1 MRGKRVSRH
10 NHWNG
15 FRRHRSA
22 FQLCIRG
29 SGDPLRGSILHE
41 SAFGGDT
48 SFMDSSGADG
58 STLTID
64 ERAAARAFVARCE
77 VRLSTFH
84 RIAVGMLSGAG
95 LLVVLP
101 VVARDSVSG
110 VLRSLLIDGVGASDV
125 ALAVGVVAMLA
136 VPVVALWLLFADL
149 TRFYFHANHLGGD
162 GRDVFTPR
170 FTLTSLQLP
179 SDELGPAASEQLA
192 VRRTDPRIVELLVP
206 ANDRSRRRVDRQ
218 LQVYAGLDSRHDDAG
233 RAHGLLELAAS
244 TSRPLLEEVAKVE
257 HGMARHVLRLRGLV
271 LRYVKALLALLT
283 TALAVYAGDAI
294 VAGLDSGEGMTVSGS
309 IALAAVVLV
318 WAPVVVLAVTSPVR
332 WIEKLM
338 RDDGAPSTAVADDPD
353 LTYVERVSLRIAA
366 VGWLAAAVA
375 MVVSSTDDA
384 AGDQAQAM
392 GLALLAGSSIAVIV
406 AGFSGRFRSLT
417 RIP

>member
-1 MRGKRVSRH
+1 
-10 NHWNG
+10 
-15 FRRHRSA
+15 
-22 FQLCIRG
+22 
-29 SGDPLRGSILHE
+29 
-41 SAFGGDT
+41 
-48 SFMDSSGADG
+48 MDVPGTDG
-58 STLTID
+58 STLTTD

-110 VLRSLLIDGVGASDV
+110 VLRSLLIDGIGVSDI
-125 ALAVGVVAMLA
+125 ALVVGVVAMLA

-170 FTLTSLQLP
+170 FTLTSLMLP
-179 SDELGPAASEQLA
+179 SDELGPAAREELSA
-192 VRRTDPRIVELLVP
+192 SRTDPRIVELLVP
-206 ANDRSRRRVDRQ
+206 ANDRSRGRVDRQ
-218 LQVYAGLDSRHDDAG
+218 LQVYSGLGSGHDDVT
-233 RAHGLLELAAS
+233 RAHGLFELAAS

-294 VAGLDSGEGMTVSGS
+294 VAGLDPGEGMTVPGS
-309 IALAAVVLV
+309 AALAAVVLV

-338 RDDGAPSTAVADDPD
+338 RDDGAPSTAVANDPD

-366 VGWLAAAVA
+366 VGWIAAAVA
-375 MVVSSTDDA
+375 MVVSVTDGA
-384 AGDQAQAM
+384 TESQGKAL
-392 GLALLAGSSIAVIV
+392 GLAVLAGSSIAVIV
-406 AGFSGRFRSLT
+406 AAFSGRFRSLT

>member
-1 MRGKRVSRH
+1 MNVPG
-10 NHWNG
+10 
-15 FRRHRSA
+15 A
-22 FQLCIRG
+22 
-29 SGDPLRGSILHE
+29 
-41 SAFGGDT
+41 
-48 SFMDSSGADG
+48 DSS
-58 STLTID
+58 TLSAD

-84 RIAVGMLSGAG
+84 RIAVGLLSGAG

-110 VLRSLLIDGVGASDV
+110 ILRSLLIGGIGVSDV
-125 ALAVGVVAMLA
+125 ALVIGVVAMLA
-136 VPVVALWLLFADL
+136 VPVVALWLLFGDL
-149 TRFYFHANHLGGD
+149 TRFYFHANHLGGE

-179 SDELGPAASEQLA
+179 SDELGPEALRQLETS
-192 VRRTDPRIVELLVP
+192 RSDPRIVELLVP
-206 ANDRSRRRVDRQ
+206 ANDSSRRRVDRQ
-218 LQVYAGLDSRHDDAG
+218 LQVYAGLDSGHDDAA
-233 RAHGLLELAAS
+233 RAQGLFELAAS
-244 TSRPLLEEVAKVE
+244 ASRPLLEEVAKVE

-294 VAGLDSGEGMTVSGS
+294 VSGLALGEGMTVSGS
-309 IALAAVVLV
+309 VALAAVVLV

-332 WIEKLM
+332 WVEKLM

-366 VGWLAAAVA
+366 VGWIAAAVA
-375 MVVSSTDDA
+375 MVVSSTDSA
-384 AGDQAQAM
+384 TSSQARTL
-392 GLALLAGSSIAVIV
+392 GLAVLAASFIAVVI

>member
-1 MRGKRVSRH
+1 M
-10 NHWNG
+10 NPP
-15 FRRHRSA
+15 SA
-22 FQLCIRG
+22 
-29 SGDPLRGSILHE
+29 DDAILT
-41 SAFGGDT
+41 A
-48 SFMDSSGADG
+48 
-58 STLTID
+58 D

-77 VRLSTFH
+77 VRLSTIH

-110 VLRSLLIDGVGASDV
+110 VLRSLLIDGIGVSDM
-125 ALAVGVVAMLA
+125 ALVVGVVAMLA

-170 FTLTSLQLP
+170 FTLTSLMLP
-179 SDELGPAASEQLA
+179 SDELGPAALERLSTS
-192 VRRTDPRIVELLVP
+192 RTDPRIVELLVP
-206 ANDRSRRRVDRQ
+206 ANDRSRQRVDRQ
-218 LQVYAGLDSRHDDAG
+218 LQAYAGLDSGHDDVA
-233 RAHGLLELAAS
+233 RARGLFELAAS
-244 TSRPLLEEVAKVE
+244 TSRPLLDEVAKVE
-257 HGMARHVLRLRGLV
+257 HGMARHILRLRGLV

-283 TALAVYAGDAI
+283 TALAVYVGDAI
-294 VAGLDSGEGMTVSGS
+294 VAGLGPDEGITVAGS
-309 IALAAVVLV
+309 IALAAVVLI

-353 LTYVERVSLRIAA
+353 LTHVERVALRIAA
-366 VGWLAAAVA
+366 LGWLAAAVA
-375 MVVSSTDDA
+375 MVVSATDDA
-384 AGDQAQAM
+384 TGTRSQVI
-392 GLALLAGSSIAVIV
+392 GLAVLAGSSIAVIV
-406 AGFSGRFRSLT
+406 AAFFGRFRSLT